1 MMTTEEVGYLK
12 EIAKLEEVR
21 DNWIMDWRIERDQ
34 RVALEYDIKWYRDN
48 VSKLKNSFWERL
60 KFLFRGELV

>member
-21 DNWIMDWRIERDQ
+21 DNWIVTGKQIT
-34 RVALEYDIKWYRDN
+34 
-48 VSKLKNSFWERL
+48 
-60 KFLFRGELV
+60 

>member
-60 KFLFRGELV
+60 KFLFRGEL